1 MCYWLSCSHWL
12 VSLLPLDNWGC
23 QFEKFKRGSTQNRK
37 RLETADFISYCK
49 FVLVIVTALVAGN
62 YINYMTNM
70 QSIELLRQSV
80 RKAVVQCYAIEGAY
94 PPDIDYLEKEYSLE
108 YNHDKYY
115 IDYEVFAS
123 NVMPNV
129 EVYERE

>member
-1 MCYWLSCSHWL
+1 
-12 VSLLPLDNWGC
+12 
-23 QFEKFKRGSTQNRK
+23 
-37 RLETADFISYCK
+37 
-49 FVLVIVTALVAGN
+49 
-62 YINYMTNM
+62 MTNLKNLKEVAHKTEKGWKRQILFPIVSFVM

-129 EVYERE
+129 DVYERE

>member
-1 MCYWLSCSHWL
+1 MKNLKEVAHKTEKGWNRQILFPI
-12 VSLLPLDNWGC
+12 VS
-23 QFEKFKRGSTQNRK
+23 
-37 RLETADFISYCK
+37 

>member
-1 MCYWLSCSHWL
+1 MTNLKNLKEVAHKTEKGWKRQILFPI
-12 VSLLPLDNWGC
+12 VS
-23 QFEKFKRGSTQNRK
+23 
-37 RLETADFISYCK
+37 

-62 YINYMTNM
+62 YINHMTNM

-94 PPDIDYLEKEYSLE
+94 PPDIDYLEKEYNLE

-129 EVYERE
+129 DVYERE

>member
-1 MCYWLSCSHWL
+1 
-12 VSLLPLDNWGC
+12 
-23 QFEKFKRGSTQNRK
+23 
-37 RLETADFISYCK
+37 
-49 FVLVIVTALVAGN
+49 
-62 YINYMTNM
+62 M